1 MISNQIHAL
10 VQWYPILSPSV
21 PPPSRFLSD
30 PPTLQP
36 GRCCVCVSVCVCV
49 CVLAVLCSLW
59 DLRSLTRDQTCALSS
74 RGMESQPWTL
84 RDVPGALSF
93 DKDSCATHRQELLPP
108 CPPLWWYFSHG
119 RSVHLPMML
128 KPCLTYY
135 YVHNRKPHILC
146 TGGRK

>member
-1 MISNQIHAL
+1 MISNQIHVL
-10 VQWYPILSPSV
+10 VQWYPILSPNV

-30 PPTLQP
+30 PLPLQP
-36 GRCCVCVSVCVCV
+36 GRCCVRACVCVCV
-49 CVLAVLCSLW
+49 CVLAVLCSVW
-59 DLRSLTRDQTCALSS
+59 DLSSLGS
-74 RGMESQPWTL
+74 RGMESQPWTP

-93 DKDSCATHRQELLPP
+93 DKGSCATHRQEVLPP

-135 YVHNRKPHILC
+135 CVHNRKPYILC